1 MKEAEAREAAKP
13 LEQRKTEAL
22 QKVIDTCER
31 AKNVSDLIDLDGTWV
46 SCHFTWAEE
55 WADGDSKEI
64 EKFIVAHILPYFIE
78 AIARVKARY
87 EKNGWDFNFEARK
100 MSKYIETPKN
110 EEEPAENAVSEEEIK
125 VLEEKGLTRWTKG
138 DYDRLYINLKSF
150 GFHSGMQI
158 DGFRLNAEEAR
169 FIEKGFEAYIDIKTG
184 KIAVKYAI
192 YETLA
197 GHLKAFLQDYFQ
209 RA

>member
-1 MKEAEAREAAKP
+1 MRINRRTTDTRTLEQKKADDLAEAIRF
-13 LEQRKTEAL
+13 
-22 QKVIDTCER
+22 CEH
-31 AKNVSDLIDLDGTWV
+31 AKNVSDLIDLDSSHV
-46 SCHFTWAEE
+46 SCYFEWAEDAGE
-55 WADGDSKEI
+55 ELKARAKYVTEN
-64 EKFIVAHILPYFIE
+64 ILPYFIE

-100 MSKYIETPKN
+100 MAKYIETPKN

-150 GFHSGMQI
+150 GFHSGMRI

-192 YETLA
+192 YESLA